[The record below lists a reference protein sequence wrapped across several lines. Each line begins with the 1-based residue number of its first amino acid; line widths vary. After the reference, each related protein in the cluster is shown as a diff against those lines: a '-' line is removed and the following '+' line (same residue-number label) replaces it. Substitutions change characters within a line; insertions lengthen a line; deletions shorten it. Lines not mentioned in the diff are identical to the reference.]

1 MRRQRNRTQ
10 PRANHAKCPADQDQQ
25 LTPPGDSPWDNPPPA
40 LAPHIFNPPRETE
53 HGPSPP
59 ARLDALRRALCPGN
73 ETLYAVLDTA
83 IDDTLYPRLQE
94 EPETSQARCLY
105 DGDAAVRYARYAPY
119 LLRLHADSPLTRHW
133 MAHGW
138 PAHWGF
144 SAPPAARR
152 MSSSAISSVFSASH
166 IKAKPSGCAF
176 TIRAYCP
183 SSWPNCPTA
192 HAQTF
197 LARR

>member
-1 MRRQRNRTQ
+1 M
-10 PRANHAKCPADQDQQ
+10 
-25 LTPPGDSPWDNPPPA
+25 A
-40 LAPHIFNPPRETE
+40 LR
-53 HGPSPP
+53 PP

-119 LLRLHADSPLTRHW
+119 LLRLHADSPLTRQW

-138 PAHWGF
+138 PAHWGIF
-144 SAPPAARR
+144 CAASSPPDALKRHFKRFLSQSHQGKTVWLRFYDPRVLPKLLAELPNGARSDFFGQTLIR
-152 MSSSAISSVFSASH
+152 HFGA
-166 IKAKPSGCAF
+166 PSGEHTLWKASAHSEGWLQ
-176 TIRAYCP
+176 RAV
-183 SSWPNCPTA
+183 NA
-192 HAQTF
+192 AQLHTQT
-197 LARR
+197 LTLP